1 MINKYKNIIIIAVI
15 IGLALIAYSF
25 LKPADTPESLL
36 QVTER
41 QNGTQAL
48 GDEITDAINQ
58 INSLKLD
65 NSIFKD
71 PIMSKLIDHGTKF
84 KSEPVGRIDP
94 FAPITSKG
102 SQDGVL
108 ETLPVT
114 QTGAT
119 TTKATTT
126 KATTTAPAAPKPAT
140 STLPR

>member
-25 LKPADTPESLL
+25 LKPAETPESLL
-36 QVTER
+36 VVTER
-41 QNGTQAL
+41 QSSTQAL
-48 GDEITDAINQ
+48 GDEITGAINQ

-71 PIMSKLIDHGTKF
+71 PIMLKLKDNNQKID
-84 KSEPVGRIDP
+84 PQDVGRPDP
-94 FAPITSKG
+94 FAPITAKG
-102 SQDGVL
+102 SVS
-108 ETLPVT
+108 TT
-114 QTGAT
+114 TISINKTTAT

-126 KATTTAPAAPKPAT
+126 PATPENPMAPKPAT